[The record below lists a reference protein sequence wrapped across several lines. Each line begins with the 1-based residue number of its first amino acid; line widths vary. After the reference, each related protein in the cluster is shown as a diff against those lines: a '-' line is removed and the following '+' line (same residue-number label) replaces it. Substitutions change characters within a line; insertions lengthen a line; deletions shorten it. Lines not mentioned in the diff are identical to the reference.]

1 MIQFTRQ
8 KDVTDCER
16 KAFAAFKRNGRLTTS
31 ELSLA
36 TGVPQKT
43 LTWLVR
49 RLEVYGQLKRL
60 KRRPCRLTGRYAF
73 EFEIAS

>member
-1 MIQFTRQ
+1 MIQFQRQ
-8 KDVTDCER
+8 QDVTNCES

-36 TGVPQKT
+36 SGVPQKT

-60 KRRPCRLTGRYAF
+60 RRRPCRLTGRYAF
-73 EFEIAS
+73 EFELVA

>member
-8 KDVTDCER
+8 KVTNCES
-16 KAFAAFKRNGRLTTS
+16 KAFAAFKRHQKLTTT

-36 TGVPQKT
+36 SGVPQKT
-43 LTWLVR
+43 LCFLIR
-49 RLEVYGQLKRL
+49 RLEVYGQIKRL

-73 EFEIAS
+73 EFELVA

>member
-8 KDVTDCER
+8 KDVTNCES

-36 TGVPQKT
+36 SGVPQKT

-49 RLEVYGQLKRL
+49 RLEVYGQLRRL
-60 KRRPCRLTGRYAF
+60 KQRRPCRLTGRYAY
-73 EFEIAS
+73 EFELA